1 MNGGGEGRS
10 VGVGGDGEAAF
21 LTAQLQNGTGERS

>member
-1 MNGGGEGRS
+1 MEGGEGRS

-21 LTAQLQNGTGERS
+21 LTAQLQNGTRRKLI